1 MSNFSLQG
9 LLDRLVKGS
18 SLTLEVVDI
27 AVYLKIKRQSQMTLP
42 LYLMKLELSASSL
55 SSPLSS

>member
-1 MSNFSLQG
+1 MSNFSLQV